1 MNILQIDMPVN
12 VSSETAA
19 DLKAVKE
26 VSSTIEWKGRLLML
40 IVNFVPLVHVI
51 AVLMILLFMPAG
63 SLVRAL
69 CAIAA
74 LYLAPPLLARATLVV
89 VPIREGRIAVGTKPF
104 LAWWLMFQLQ
114 IVFCRFP
121 FLEEVLRLIPGI
133 YSQWLRLWGARV
145 GRLTF
150 WSPGTLITDRSFL
163 RIGDD
168 VVFGAGVRLNSH
180 VLENNNGS
188 IELILAT
195 VTVGNRAMVGGYSL
209 LTAGTQISDGESTRA
224 FLVSPPFSVWKD
236 GKRVR
241 SRSQES

>member
-1 MNILQIDMPVN
+1 MLANA
-12 VSSETAA
+12 SSERTA

-26 VSSTIEWKGRLLML
+26 ASATIEWRGRLLML
-40 IVNFVPLVHVI
+40 IVNFVPLVHVVGV
-51 AVLMILLFMPAG
+51 VLIVLFLPAG
-63 SLVRAL
+63 TFVRSLS
-69 CAIAA
+69 AIAA
-74 LYLAPPLLARATLVV
+74 LYMAPPLLARATRIV
-89 VPIREGRIAVGTKPF
+89 VPISEGRIAVGTKPF
-104 LAWWLMFQLQ
+104 FAWWLMFQLQ

-121 FLEEVLRLIPGI
+121 ALEEMLRLVPGV
-133 YSQWLRLWGARV
+133 YSLWLRLWGARV

-163 RIGDD
+163 TIGDD

-180 VLENNNGS
+180 VLEKNDQGS
-188 IELILAT
+188 LELILAT
-195 VTVGNRAMVGGYSL
+195 LNVGNRAMVGGYSL

-241 SRSQES
+241 SRSEES

>member
-1 MNILQIDMPVN
+1 
-12 VSSETAA
+12 
-19 DLKAVKE
+19 
-26 VSSTIEWKGRLLML
+26 
-40 IVNFVPLVHVI
+40 
-51 AVLMILLFMPAG
+51 
-63 SLVRAL
+63 
-69 CAIAA
+69 
-74 LYLAPPLLARATLVV
+74 
-89 VPIREGRIAVGTKPF
+89 VPIREQRIAAGTKPF
-104 LAWWLMFQLQ
+104 FAWWLMFQLQ
-114 IVFCRFP
+114 IVFCRCP
-121 FLEEVLRLIPGI
+121 FLEEALRLVPGI
-133 YSQWLRLWGARV
+133 YSQWLRLWGSRV

-163 RIGDD
+163 SIGDD

-180 VLENNNGS
+180 VLKKNDQGT

-241 SRSQES
+241 ANGEES